1 VNHLLRSHA
10 PITDIAW
17 QQIDDEARRQ
27 LVAAL
32 AARKLVDFSG
42 PHGWQHSAVNLG
54 RTVPLGRSATTG
66 VRGQLRK
73 VLPLAELRAEFS
85 LSRAELL
92 DADRGAVDVDLD
104 DLMSAARQIAMA
116 ENIAVFHGW
125 EEAGIVG
132 ITAASTHDTIE
143 LGSAYTDYPS
153 AVAKAVEYLLEAGVS
168 GPYGLALGPA
178 GYTGVVETTEHGGL
192 VVFDHLR
199 QILGGPIVWAPGV
212 DGAVV
217 LSIRGGDFLFE
228 SGEDLSVGYTGHDA
242 EHVDLYYEESFSFRV
257 AVPEAAVTLR
267 S

>member
-1 VNHLLRSHA
+1 VNHLLRGHA
-10 PITDIAW
+10 PITEVGWDM
-17 QQIDDEARRQ
+17 IDEEARRQ

-42 PHGWQHSAVNLG
+42 PHGWKHSAVDLG
-54 RTVPLGRSATTG
+54 RTVPLGRSAASG

-73 VLPLAELRAEFS
+73 VLPLTELRSEFS
-85 LSRAELL
+85 VARAELL
-92 DADRGAVDVDLD
+92 DADRGAEDVDLD
-104 DLMSAARQIAMA
+104 DLMAAARRIAIA
-116 ENIAVFHGW
+116 ENVAVFHGW

-132 ITAASTHDTIE
+132 LSSASTHDTIE
-143 LGSAYTDYPS
+143 LGSNYADYPS
-153 AVAKAVEYLLEAGVS
+153 PVAKAVENLLEAGVS

-212 DGAVV
+212 EGAVV
-217 LSIRGGDFLFE
+217 VSMRGGDFLFE
-228 SGEDLSVGYTGHDA
+228 SGEDLSVGYSSHDA
-242 EHVDLYYEESFSFRV
+242 ENVELYFEESFTFRV
-257 AVPEAAVTLR
+257 VEPEACVALK